1 MRSTSLG
8 RFMSSTIAAAAR
20 RGSHL
25 HNRKQGFTFA
35 HQILNDAKHARRTLR
50 AMKRRLQLLWVVV
63 LLAACSTMAPQYR
76 RPDAPVASH
85 YGAATGEAH
94 AGDIPWRDFIRDP
107 QLRRILELALDGNRD
122 LRVAVLNV
130 EKTRSQYHVARSSLA
145 PTVSAGAAYTASHAS
160 AVTSTGWQAGVGVS
174 SYELDLFGRVRSLTT
189 QALEQYL
196 ATEEA
201 QRAAQVSLVA
211 QVAKEYFAW
220 RQAQEAQ
227 QVAEQTL
234 ASVTES
240 LRVTRASF
248 EAGAVNEL
256 SFRSAEGEVQS
267 ARASVSAAKRQSA
280 EAKDALELLLGQPIP
295 ADLPA
300 SMAFGEGGTLAP
312 ISAGMPSEL
321 LEQRPDIL
329 EAEHTLKAANAKIG
343 AARAAFFPRIA
354 LTASAGAA
362 SSDLSSLFRSG
373 AWSFSP
379 SISIPIFD
387 GGSNRA
393 NLDVA
398 QTQKKI
404 EIANYEKAIQTAF
417 REVKDALAGAETYA
431 RQVEDTEALVA
442 AESRRLELANAR
454 YLAGEDTYLEV
465 LSAQKDLYS
474 ARQDLLSARAGELD
488 SRVALYQ
495 ALGGGWK

>member
-1 MRSTSLG
+1 
-8 RFMSSTIAAAAR
+8 
-20 RGSHL
+20 
-25 HNRKQGFTFA
+25 
-35 HQILNDAKHARRTLR
+35 
-50 AMKRRLQLLWVVV
+50 
-63 LLAACSTMAPQYR
+63 
-76 RPDAPVASH
+76 
-85 YGAATGEAH
+85 
-94 AGDIPWRDFIRDP
+94 
-107 QLRRILELALDGNRD
+107 
-122 LRVAVLNV
+122 
-130 EKTRSQYHVARSSLA
+130 
-145 PTVSAGAAYTASHAS
+145 
-160 AVTSTGWQAGVGVS
+160 
-174 SYELDLFGRVRSLTT
+174 
-189 QALEQYL
+189 
-196 ATEEA
+196 
-201 QRAAQVSLVA
+201 
-211 QVAKEYFAW
+211 
-220 RQAQEAQ
+220 
-227 QVAEQTL
+227 
-234 ASVTES
+234 
-240 LRVTRASF
+240 
-248 EAGAVNEL
+248 
-256 SFRSAEGEVQS
+256 
-267 ARASVSAAKRQSA
+267 
-280 EAKDALELLLGQPIP
+280 
-295 ADLPA
+295 
-300 SMAFGEGGTLAP
+300 
-312 ISAGMPSEL
+312 MPSEL

-398 QTQKKI
+398 EVQKKI